1 MPRQY
6 LNEADDVPK
15 AYSYIRFS
23 SAKQQSGDSVERQT
37 KLSANYAAKHGLEL
51 DTQLNMSDLG
61 ISAYDGANLKKGA
74 LGQFLQLVE
83 QSRIEKGSYLLVES
97 LDRLSRDKVMDAF
110 SIFSDILRADAH
122 ILPEHQS

>member
-74 LGQFLQLVE
+74 CATNGRRSKRC
-83 QSRIEKGSYLLVES
+83 SRTPPL
-97 LDRLSRDKVMDAF
+97 
-110 SIFSDILRADAH
+110 H
-122 ILPEHQS
+122 